1 MIDLVRGAGGGPRV
15 GSRSG
20 VELETFPASI
30 GPCAN
35 LAVTR
40 LLDYGDGEFS
50 DVDLFAGGPQLE
62 HQRLNSNGGALG
74 GLVCDAGDCGQQ
86 LDVYGRAQTTC
97 MSPSS
102 KLTPA
107 PTTVGGA
114 VSHGATS
121 LTTLIACSRAAVQ
134 CAEPNVAKSSRLK
147 YRSGDHQVY
156 SHAIPAVVW
165 IEVRSASDIHREPM
179 ASIRLDLLK
188 EAKPQ
193 ASGVV
198 ANFVDVHLPPHVE
211 LLGIATQF
219 HHPNRLPDQHSHGN
233 QDENA
238 ASHRRLI
245 EAPPRVRLAQAT
257 RRAAAALRGGPCRDR
272 SRGLDP

>member
-102 KLTPA
+102 KPTPA

-147 YRSGDHQVY
+147 DRSGDHQVY
-156 SHAIPAVVW
+156 SHAQSPPSFGSKSGVPATYIVNRWLPSGSICSRRPNHRPRVSSPISW
-165 IEVRSASDIHREPM
+165 TCTFHHMSSCSASRLSSTTQTGCLTSTRT
-179 ASIRLDLLK
+179 AIR
-188 EAKPQ
+188 
-193 ASGVV
+193 
-198 ANFVDVHLPPHVE
+198 
-211 LLGIATQF
+211 T
-219 HHPNRLPDQHSHGN
+219 R
-233 QDENA
+233 
-238 ASHRRLI
+238 
-245 EAPPRVRLAQAT
+245 T
-257 RRAAAALRGGPCRDR
+257 RRVTGG
-272 SRGLDP
+272 